1 MLSQTVLLKG
11 VNDDIETLVALMRA
25 FVDAR
30 IKPYYLHHPDLA
42 PGTSHFRVSIADGQA
57 LMRQLRARVSG
68 LCVPDYVLDI
78 PGGYAKARIA
88 LADVAREG
96 DAHRLRDHAGMWHEY
111 LSPRRHD
118 CA

>member
-1 MLSQTVLLKG
+1 
-11 VNDDIETLVALMRA
+11 
-25 FVDAR
+25 
-30 IKPYYLHHPDLA
+30 
-42 PGTSHFRVSIADGQA
+42 
-57 LMRQLRARVSG
+57 
-68 LCVPDYVLDI
+68 VPDYVLDI